1 MTDQVI
7 VVDDQ
12 LSWAR
17 RVGDD
22 VDVRLR
28 LPDAPL
34 EPGTTDVELV
44 TSSKRLRSVADAT
57 LEDGVATVAFRVRQ
71 SELGPD
77 TWSLEVRTTSHG
89 SFVPLR
95 ARLAGGARVSGRL
108 AARPGAGHPDAPTEA
123 SWPPIAAAPAGRT
136 TAGTGPEPGAAH
148 AGMGGRGPRASDPM
162 TAERPRGRTRG
173 WLRRVRPARAGDR
186 LPKLPMERLGK
197 QGRRDVVILAD
208 PAHPDALRRWLHE
221 FATDRVSVVT
231 GRCTPATSGRSRRAW
246 RDSTAR
252 TSS

>member
-7 VVDDQ
+7 VVDDE

-71 SELGPD
+71 SELGSD
-77 TWSLEVRTTSHG
+77 TWSLKVRATSHG

-95 ARLAGGARVSGRL
+95 ARLLAAPGSPVAFLPGPAPATRMRPPRPRGRRSPLHRL
-108 AARPGAGHPDAPTEA
+108 AARL
-123 SWPPIAAAPAGRT
+123 
-136 TAGTGPEPGAAH
+136 PEPA
-148 AGMGGRGPRASDPM
+148 RSLVR
-162 TAERPRGRTRG
+162 RTRG
-173 WLRRVRPARAGDR
+173 WAGGA
-186 LPKLPMERLGK
+186 L
-197 QGRRDVVILAD
+197 GRRT
-208 PAHPDALRRWLHE
+208 R
-221 FATDRVSVVT
+221 
-231 GRCTPATSGRSRRAW
+231 
-246 RDSTAR
+246 
-252 TSS
+252 